1 MAILPVVKYGNPIL
15 RKRMKSVDSISHVS
29 SLIKDM
35 FDTMYQ
41 EDGIGL
47 AANQVGV
54 DFNLSVVD
62 ISHTE
67 ECDTPF
73 VFINGKIIDKWG
85 ESVIEEGCLSLPGI
99 RVDVPRSEGIRF
111 SYLDPSGTE
120 HVEDFEGLL
129 ARVIQH
135 EIDHLNGLIIIDRV
149 SPLIKQ
155 QFKSQLKEI
164 ASISDLEMSS
174 KDSP

>member
-1 MAILPVVKYGNPIL
+1 MAVLPVVKYGNPIL
-15 RKRMKSVDSISHVS
+15 RKIMSSVEDISQIS
-29 SLIKDM
+29 SLVEDM

-54 DFNLSVVD
+54 NLNLSVVD

-73 VFINGKIIDKWG
+73 VFINGKIIERWG
-85 ESVIEEGCLSLPGI
+85 ESLMEEGCLSLPGI
-99 RVDVPRSEGIRF
+99 RIDVPRSEGIRF
-111 SYLDPSGTE
+111 SYQDLSGGDHE
-120 HVEDFEGLL
+120 EDFDGLL

-135 EIDHLNGLIIIDRV
+135 EIDHINGMIIMDRV
-149 SPLIKQ
+149 SSLLKQ
-155 QFKSQLKEI
+155 QFKKQLREI
-164 ASISDLEMSS
+164 ASISHLELSD
-174 KDSP
+174 KDSF